1 MGRAEHLQKK
11 IQAANESAEIF
22 RVVLRITIALL
33 IFTMVFTLLM
43 FLHYKRAI
51 SIWPSLH
58 PYHRAVL
65 TTTAASIEDK
75 TTPVKPAVGKP
86 GGGKEDKGENDYNG
100 GEDREGD
107 EEKGNGGEEEEDY

>member
-51 SIWPSLH
+51 N
-58 PYHRAVL
+58 
-65 TTTAASIEDK
+65 K

-100 GEDREGD
+100 NGGEDREGD
-107 EEKGNGGEEEEDY
+107 EEKDNGGEEEEDY